1 MILHAGRGV
10 KWTTMDDN
18 RAARSNRST
27 STPTTSQS
35 SSGRAPA
42 RSIGNPAH
50 VHPAKPRAE
59 SMSATYNAWQQPP
72 QSARNPMPSVTIR
85 GGFLRQQKTNE
96 QNDRVLLHF
105 VKPFTLFPWHRVWH
119 FRPRSLFRGIT
130 PTTAPGAGRRGRRPL
145 PRPTPHTH
153 GRARRPRR
161 AAPTGTPTGTR
172 AVRASAVL
180 HTEGPVSAPR
190 AEGGAGTSRARPSSN
205 GGRPRHLPNGSPNE
219 DRPHYSARNVQP
231 MR

>member
-1 MILHAGRGV
+1 MILHAERGV
-10 KWTTMDDN
+10 KWTAMDDN
-18 RAARSNRST
+18 RTARSNRST

-35 SSGRAPA
+35 SSGRTPA

-50 VHPAKPRAE
+50 VHPAKPPCRIHVRHLQCMVTASSISAE
-59 SMSATYNAWQQPP
+59 SDAVRYHSRRLPETAENERTERPCSAA
-72 QSARNPMPSVTIR
+72 
-85 GGFLRQQKTNE
+85 FRQAFHS
-96 QNDRVLLHF
+96 LSLAPCMAF
-105 VKPFTLFPWHRVWH
+105 A
-119 FRPRSLFRGIT
+119 PR
-130 PTTAPGAGRRGRRPL
+130 AGRRGRRPL

-205 GGRPRHLPNGSPNE
+205 GDRPRHLPNGSPNGTGPITAHGTSSRCGE
-219 DRPHYSARNVQP
+219 SSRPAP
-231 MR
+231 